1 MKAVKNIKIK
11 WKKPEAGKVAL
22 ACSFLFPVAV
32 MLLLFIINGIYPFGD
47 RSFLS
52 ADLYHQYMPFFSEFL
67 RKLRGGEN
75 LFFSFQ
81 VGIGSNFLALF
92 VYYLASPL
100 HFLALLVPE
109 SHLIEFIGYL
119 IVVKT
124 GLCGL
129 TACIYLRKHFETTEW
144 GTVLFSCFYAF
155 SGFMAAY
162 NYNIMWVDCVILLPL
177 ILLGLER
184 LVKEGRFGLY
194 CVTLALSIYT
204 NFYLSIMIC
213 IFLVLYFIYLFA
225 CNGKRGRSILYFT
238 VFSLLAGGMAAVLL
252 LPEVCALLQ
261 TDFGDM
267 NFPTK
272 LESYFPVIDVLARH
286 LVCVFTE
293 RGLDHWPNIYCGSAV
308 LMLIP
313 MYMMNRKISVRE
325 KLCKLLLAGFLLLS
339 FSTNYLD
346 FIWHGFNYPDS
357 LPGRQSF
364 LYCFLILIM
373 AYEAY
378 FKMREEEPAQIVYS
392 VMLAGVFILYCE
404 KYIDTDDFE
413 PGVKLLTLGFVV
425 LYGAFLYLVRTRE
438 GKDIRRGV
446 AIVATAAVLAECS
459 INTWD
464 TSIANTSRSAY
475 LAGQEDYRALYD
487 LTKEREDGLYRLEKF
502 SRRTKNDGTLAGY
515 PTASVFSSTMN
526 SYVMD
531 MYRELGM
538 RHSKVFYSFD
548 GATALTS
555 ALLNVK
561 YMFADSADYENSL
574 YSLVTSSGDI
584 YLYACEETLPFGY
597 VLPYEMDLPS
607 ASNGIRVQNT
617 LVKRMGVEGILFK
630 DADARKEKGD
640 VKFSAEESGIYYG
653 LVTSGGIGKVT
664 CIGGSTVEETF
675 TDIKN
680 GSILYLGY
688 LEKGQNITLANGDED
703 SDAEVHA
710 EIYRLDEDVLREV
723 IEKLSR
729 QHLEVT
735 KLESDKISGTITM
748 EERGRLVLS
757 IPAEKGWRV
766 TVNGEKTEPQTF
778 GGCLMAFDLEPGT
791 YEIQMKYIPQG
802 LIPGVIISVLCI
814 AVFAG
819 ILAGRRSTPDKNPGS
834 TKSVCRN
841 VDENIRIRG

>member
-1 MKAVKNIKIK
+1 MT
-11 WKKPEAGKVAL
+11 
-22 ACSFLFPVAV
+22 
-32 MLLLFIINGIYPFGD
+32 
-47 RSFLS
+47 
-52 ADLYHQYMPFFSEFL
+52 
-67 RKLRGGEN
+67 
-75 LFFSFQ
+75 
-81 VGIGSNFLALF
+81 
-92 VYYLASPL
+92 
-100 HFLALLVPE
+100 LV
-109 SHLIEFIGYL
+109 
-119 IVVKT
+119 
-124 GLCGL
+124 
-129 TACIYLRKHFETTEW
+129 
-144 GTVLFSCFYAF
+144 
-155 SGFMAAY
+155 
-162 NYNIMWVDCVILLPL
+162 
-177 ILLGLER
+177 
-184 LVKEGRFGLY
+184 
-194 CVTLALSIYT
+194 
-204 NFYLSIMIC
+204 
-213 IFLVLYFIYLFA
+213 
-225 CNGKRGRSILYFT
+225 
-238 VFSLLAGGMAAVLL
+238 
-252 LPEVCALLQ
+252 
-261 TDFGDM
+261 
-267 NFPTK
+267 
-272 LESYFPVIDVLARH
+272 
-286 LVCVFTE
+286 
-293 RGLDHWPNIYCGSAV
+293 
-308 LMLIP
+308 
-313 MYMMNRKISVRE
+313 
-325 KLCKLLLAGFLLLS
+325 
-339 FSTNYLD
+339 
-346 FIWHGFNYPDS
+346 
-357 LPGRQSF
+357 
-364 LYCFLILIM
+364 
-373 AYEAY
+373 
-378 FKMREEEPAQIVYS
+378 
-392 VMLAGVFILYCE
+392 
-404 KYIDTDDFE
+404 
-413 PGVKLLTLGFVV
+413 FVV

-574 YSLVTSSGDI
+574 YSLVTGSGDI

-617 LVKRMGVEGILFK
+617 LVKRVGVEGILFQ
-630 DADARKEKGD
+630 DADAKKEKGD
-640 VKFSAEESGIYYG
+640 VKFSAEEGGIYYG
-653 LVTSGGIGKVT
+653 LITSGGIGKVT
-664 CIGGSTVEETF
+664 YIGGSTVEETF

-688 LEKGQNITLANGDED
+688 LEKGQNITLTNGDED
-703 SDAEVHA
+703 SDAEIHA
-710 EIYRLDEDVLREV
+710 EIFRLDEDVLREV
-723 IEKLSR
+723 MEKLSR

-735 KLESDKISGTITM
+735 KMESDKIGGTITM

-814 AVFAG
+814 AAFAG
-819 ILAGRRSTPDKNPGS
+819 ILAGRRKKRT
-834 TKSVCRN
+834 
-841 VDENIRIRG
+841 